1 MSASCCIRQR
11 AEVENLV
18 KQSRKIL
25 IYFHE
30 MGKLNIQCS
39 PVKISLALSEPD
51 RSEFYQR

>member
-25 IYFHE
+25 IYFHA
-30 MGKLNIQCS
+30 KLNIQCS